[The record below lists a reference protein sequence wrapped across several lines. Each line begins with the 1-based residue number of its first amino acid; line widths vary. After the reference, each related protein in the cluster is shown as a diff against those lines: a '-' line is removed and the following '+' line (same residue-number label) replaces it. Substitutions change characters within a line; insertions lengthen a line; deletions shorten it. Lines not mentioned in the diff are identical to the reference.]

1 MHLLCTVVKVFHV
14 LWYECHKLFCVFEDF
29 YASGTQ
35 DTEVTKSLIVEDFK
49 GSMAKHLVRHLEKSV
64 EAVMI

>member
-14 LWYECHKLFCVFEDF
+14 LQDTCHKLFCVFGDY

-35 DTEVTKSLIVEDFK
+35 DAEVTKALIVEDFK

>member
-14 LWYECHKLFCVFEDF
+14 LQDACHKLFCVSGDF
-29 YASGTQ
+29 YASGME
-35 DTEVTKSLIVEDFK
+35 DAEVTKSLIVEDFK
-49 GSMAKHLVRHLEKSV
+49 GSMVKHLVRHLEKSV

>member
-1 MHLLCTVVKVFHV
+1 M
-14 LWYECHKLFCVFEDF
+14 
-29 YASGTQ
+29 SGTH

-49 GSMAKHLVRHLEKSV
+49 GSSAKHLVRDLGKSV

>member
-1 MHLLCTVVKVFHV
+1 MCIFSALLSRYFMSYGMDAINYFAS
-14 LWYECHKLFCVFEDF
+14 LGIFM
-29 YASGTQ
+29 SGTH

-49 GSMAKHLVRHLEKSV
+49 GTSAKHLGKSV